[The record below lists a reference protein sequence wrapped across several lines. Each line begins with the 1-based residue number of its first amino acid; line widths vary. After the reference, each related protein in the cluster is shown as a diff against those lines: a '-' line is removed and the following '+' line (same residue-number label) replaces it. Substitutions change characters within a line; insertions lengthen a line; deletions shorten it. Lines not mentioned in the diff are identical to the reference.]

1 MVLYSVAAKPNK
13 FIKIAK
19 VHRSALNRGRDGS
32 CSAAIASVCVTSE
45 SIRIVTSVCATSSRT
60 FTEISKSIKIEII
73 ENLIILKRNYDFAYS
88 IVTAVAL
95 KKFQGVFHLLV
106 VERELKPFGL
116 VNATS
121 PAWASYGSGGYFSLH
136 DPQIRE
142 GLDYHTLTWENRS
155 VNLDTVE
162 APAGKVV
169 TGVRFRVI
177 DGALTLQVRAT
188 DFDFTAGRLINL
200 DSTFWYTSPRKQR
213 TELFLENPDVPTNS
227 RDKSIPNILPDR
239 FIKFGPSDK
248 YKDVAQTT
256 VPFIDS
262 QLVELHNPGPLSGV
276 GLFHKGFIGYGGF
289 IAPKI
294 LNYNFS
300 PHIIEPNDN

>member
-1 MVLYSVAAKPNK
+1 MKS
-13 FIKIAK
+13 
-19 VHRSALNRGRDGS
+19 
-32 CSAAIASVCVTSE
+32 
-45 SIRIVTSVCATSSRT
+45 TSVSHDLPFQR
-60 FTEISKSIKIEII
+60 
-73 ENLIILKRNYDFAYS
+73 LIHFVRS

-121 PAWASYGSGGYFSLH
+121 PAWASYGTGGYFSIA
-136 DPQIRE
+136 DPQVRD
-142 GLDYHTLTWENRS
+142 GVDYHTLTWENRS

-162 APAGKVV
+162 VPAGKVV

-177 DGALTLQVRAT
+177 NGAITLQVRAT

-200 DSTFWYTSPRKQR
+200 DSSFWYVSPQKVR
-213 TELFLENPDVPTNS
+213 TELILENPDVPINS
-227 RDKSIPNILPDR
+227 KDKSIPSILPDR
-239 FIKFGPSDK
+239 FVKFGPSDK

-262 QLVELHNPGPLSGV
+262 QLVESHNPGPLSGV
-276 GLFHKGFIGYGGF
+276 GLYHKGFIGYGGF

-300 PHIIEPNDN
+300 PHIVELNGN